1 MAPHTAPTAPS
12 AKQSNISPGCVDFR
26 DDFTYPDR
34 GVSFH
39 WWENLCVPPHFH
51 NHYEF
56 FVVTSG
62 QVEHIINGHRQLL
75 EPNTLCFVKP
85 TDTHYM
91 GVSTREPARHLNVGA
106 TEDVLR
112 MMSNVLSPK
121 MYPILENTEHF
132 STSLTEKE
140 AMFFLEKTEQLNMSK
155 SNYIDDLDSR
165 VMLIN
170 EMLLFALSVIY
181 NRNQKIHTEESK
193 LYPQWFTGLLQQLH
207 SPEYFSRP
215 MTDIYALSHYSPP
228 VLLRYF
234 KKYTGQTPVSYI
246 TKIKIDHACSLLST
260 TNFTTLDI
268 ANMVGYDSLSHF
280 NKVFRQNVGMSP
292 GEYRHNSKNRRSE

>member
-1 MAPHTAPTAPS
+1 MAPYNTLPS
-12 AKQSNISPGCVDFR
+12 PITEQPHSRPGYVDYR
-26 DDFTYPDR
+26 DDFSYPDR

-39 WWENLCVPPHFH
+39 WWENLRVNPHCH

-56 FVVTSG
+56 FIVTSG
-62 QVEHIINGHRQLL
+62 QIEHIINGHRQLL
-75 EPNTLCFVKP
+75 EPNSLCFVKP
-85 TDTHYM
+85 TDTHQL
-91 GVSTREPARHLNVGA
+91 GVSTREPARHLNVA
-106 TEDVLR
+106 VTEDVLR
-112 MMSNVLSPK
+112 MMCGVLSPK
-121 MYPILENTEHF
+121 MYSILESFDHF

-140 AMFFLEKTEQLNMSK
+140 VTFFIEKTEQLNMSK
-155 SNYIDDLDSR
+155 NNYIDDLDSR

-170 EMLLFALSVIY
+170 EMLLFALTIIY
-181 NRNQKIHTEESK
+181 NRNQQVHTECSE
-193 LYPQWFTGLLQQLH
+193 LYPQWFAEMLQQLH

-215 MTDIYALSHYSPP
+215 MADLYALSHYSPP

-246 TKIKIDHACSLLST
+246 TKIKINHACSLLNT

-280 NKVFRQNVGMSP
+280 NKIFRKNIGMSP
-292 GEYRHNSKNRRSE
+292 GAYRQNSRAQRTE